1 MTEVTK
7 DKHFKTDISVESQT
21 LNYVK
26 NPDKFKED
34 LQKAK
39 NEVEDIGNVIENTI
53 NLSGK
58 DERNVFENLRA
69 QRWSTSYYNVI
80 GSRVEEL
87 ARQFK
92 AGIINEEDVKEAL
105 RDVVK
110 GYGKDIGIDFDV
122 VYLDE
127 KTMPKDSEGSTG
139 SSYIVD
145 RKNRKVLIPIDV
157 NKIEDI
163 KELLGTVTEEVAHG
177 KDALEGRQDK
187 KVAEDKSN
195 DEEGLETLGRLANEY
210 IKKRFGEDNN
220 SC

>member
-1 MTEVTK
+1 MRSKSWISKNICSVGFNQSGISSFGVNYENKDLESTTKNTVIGNVEIGKSTGDEINRDIDTMTEVTK

-53 NLSGK
+53 NPSGK

-87 ARQFK
+87 GRQFK

-105 RDVVK
+105 RDIVK
-110 GYGKDIGIDFDV
+110 GYGKDAFFRK
-122 VYLDE
+122 
-127 KTMPKDSEGSTG
+127 KTRLSE
-139 SSYIVD
+139 
-145 RKNRKVLIPIDV
+145 
-157 NKIEDI
+157 
-163 KELLGTVTEEVAHG
+163 
-177 KDALEGRQDK
+177 
-187 KVAEDKSN
+187 
-195 DEEGLETLGRLANEY
+195 
-210 IKKRFGEDNN
+210 
-220 SC
+220 